1 MATQLCNLSGHA
13 LACDTRAVAGL
24 SHHRLMNTNRWIEFE
39 LAVASLG
46 DALRIRIRDVEDRW
60 VAWSRSARRRG
71 GPGGTARQA
80 LMGARPFGAHT
91 TAAVMAEPAMFGVSA
106 RLLGAAAD

>member
-1 MATQLCNLSGHA
+1 MHT
-13 LACDTRAVAGL
+13 D
-24 SHHRLMNTNRWIEFE
+24 RWIEFE

-46 DALRIRIRDVEDRW
+46 DAIRIRIRDAEDRW
-60 VAWSRSARRRG
+60 VASVQVGAPVVEG
-71 GPGGTARQA
+71 LGGTARQA
-80 LMGARPFGAHT
+80 LMAALAPFGAHT

>member
-1 MATQLCNLSGHA
+1 MHT
-13 LACDTRAVAGL
+13 D
-24 SHHRLMNTNRWIEFE
+24 RWIEFE

-60 VAWSRSARRRG
+60 VASVQVGSSAVEG
-71 GPGGTARQA
+71 LGGTARLA
-80 LMGARPFGAHT
+80 LTAALAPFGAHT

-106 RLLGAAAD
+106 QLLDAAAD